1 MFEQLLTAKN
11 WLQEQAFIIRD
22 WWLEQIIA
30 LKVWMIVSTL
40 LGTALVS
47 SLTTY
52 GIIHLQQGQSRLI
65 PVCPTPQPCPV
76 CIQQAS
82 PAFHPSPKP
91 HRWDFKPL
99 QRDGRSY

>member
-1 MFEQLLTAKN
+1 MFEQLLTAKS
-11 WLQEQAFIIRD
+11 WLQEQAFIIKD

-52 GIIHLQQGQSRLI
+52 GVIQLQQAQSKTI
-65 PVCPTPQPCPV
+65 PVCPVPQPCPI
-76 CIQQAS
+76 CIQQAK
-82 PAFHPSPKP
+82 PAVFPSPKRP
-91 HRWDFKPL
+91 RWDFKPL